1 MVDAAD
7 GDESSVVGPE
17 SGVDVFGLV
26 LGLVSV
32 EPLGPVGLPIES
44 SLKSLFKQSAPVPET
59 GPRTIAMVLEK
70 TRLRITG
77 EGRA

>member
-1 MVDAAD
+1 MGGFADDDVGADDDGGVVALVDAAD

-44 SLKSLFKQSAPVPET
+44 FYEPL
-59 GPRTIAMVLEK
+59 
-70 TRLRITG
+70 
-77 EGRA
+77 